1 MSGRARQPR
10 LRDVL
15 LEQVRVLWISLR
27 IAALVGVALAGLASL
42 VALPTLTRGGPLNIN
57 GWPTWLPG
65 IMGSLLPI
73 AVWGKDERFGPG
85 FLWTLP
91 VDRRRHALTKV
102 LAGWLWL
109 MAGVAVFLS
118 WLFVMA
124 SVSGEHVLPRT
135 INLLNSPMP
144 PVGLVDPGTVRAVRW
159 DPGPF
164 MILVPFGG
172 ATACYLLASALVL
185 GTRHP
190 LRWVLGVAMSGVLT
204 ALLSEPLGNGFGI
217 RWLAV
222 APGRVM
228 ELLVGSRYGLDALLT
243 ARSETL
249 STTATLTTAKSLRV
263 WWGVP
268 SLTDW
273 GVAVTVWT
281 ALGAVSLWAAVSRH
295 GERRRA

>member
-124 SVSGEHVLPRT
+124 SVSGET
-135 INLLNSPMP
+135 CGKSEAFIGEN
-144 PVGLVDPGTVRAVRW
+144 A
-159 DPGPF
+159 
-164 MILVPFGG
+164 GG
-172 ATACYLLASALVL
+172 
-185 GTRHP
+185 
-190 LRWVLGVAMSGVLT
+190 SGCG
-204 ALLSEPLGNGFGI
+204 AK
-217 RWLAV
+217 
-222 APGRVM
+222 GR
-228 ELLVGSRYGLDALLT
+228 
-243 ARSETL
+243 
-249 STTATLTTAKSLRV
+249 
-263 WWGVP
+263 
-268 SLTDW
+268 
-273 GVAVTVWT
+273 
-281 ALGAVSLWAAVSRH
+281 
-295 GERRRA
+295 RRRARPRCNRA